1 MKTSGLRTCI
11 LLTVAWA
18 PAAGQAKQPGFSVAS
33 LPLVF
38 TPNVGQDR
46 TDIQY
51 SARGFGYGISFT
63 RQEVVLTMPKGKRP
77 EAVLRM
83 RVARSNPQA
92 TISGVEELPGKANF
106 LLGRDP
112 AMWRKGVPNFAKV
125 MYRQILPG
133 IDLIYYGRNLRLE
146 YDFRVSPHADP
157 AAIEMLLGSKEWSAR
172 VTPSGDLDIASAG
185 GSIEFARP
193 VAYQIAA
200 DGSRRPVKASYAL
213 KSRGGFGFHLG
224 RYDRSRELVIDPT
237 LVYSTYYGG
246 TYYDSARG
254 MAIDSQGN
262 AYIVGATSSGDLPTT
277 AGSLRP
283 NAPAGLPSST
293 SATGYLAKFD
303 STGTQLIYA
312 TYIGG
317 SSMSPIGFNQANA
330 VAVDAGFNAY
340 ITGSTNSTDFPLK
353 NEVQSTCGPENIIS
367 NDLSTCTVTPVSAC
381 GITVNG
387 AQEDMFV
394 MKLDPTGS
402 MPVYSTYLGGS
413 ADDGGS
419 GIAVDSAG
427 NAYVVG
433 NTLSITSYS
442 SCGGCPG
449 APPDKSGFPTT
460 PNPEFPNA
468 TTNAYLPTPVDYDPS
483 CNRHK
488 HGFLYTVLVE
498 LSSTGEVMYSTYIG
512 SPSTS
517 GVSSDVT
524 KMALDN
530 ANNVYLGGL
539 TNDPTFPVSAGA
551 AQTQCSFCDEGNSY
565 NAWVAKFNPA
575 LNGAAGLI
583 YSTYL
588 GGKAHAEADSIAV
601 DPQGNAYVTGYTD
614 ASKGSN
620 FPTTPGSFMP
630 AAPAGALNAAFVAK
644 LNQTGTQ
651 LLYSSYLG
659 GGGNTVGNGIAVDA
673 TGAALVAGST
683 AEGFSFPL
691 MNPLPYGGGDLDTC
705 AANCGFLVQMTPDG
719 STDQFSTYFGWFS
732 TSAGPAAVVADGAGN
747 AWLAGTT
754 NYAIPTTTGA
764 YSTCLNTNCSSPPGI
779 SDAFLAKIDLGSACQ
794 TDQSAQLGV
803 TRSGMRY
810 EFASRSFVQTV
821 SIKNKTSAAIA
832 GPINLALVGLGS
844 AATLGNATGQTG
856 CTSTGNAYIT
866 VLASGS
872 LAAGQSATVQL
883 QFKDLTFAGFT
894 YASKV
899 LTGLALP

>member
-18 PAAGQAKQPGFSVAS
+18 FAAGQPKQPGFSVAS

-46 TDIQY
+46 TEIQY

-83 RVARSNPQA
+83 RVARADPQA
-92 TISGVEELPGKANF
+92 TISGVDELPGKANF

-112 AMWRKGVPNFAKV
+112 AMWRKGVPNFAKL

-157 AAIEMLLGSKEWSAR
+157 GTIEMLLDSKEWSAR
-172 VTPSGDLDIASAG
+172 VTPSGDLDVASAG

-193 VAYQIAA
+193 VAYQISA

-213 KSRGGFGFHLG
+213 NSRGGFGFHLG

-262 AYIVGATSSGDLPTT
+262 AYIVGATSSADLPTT
-277 AGSLRP
+277 KGSLRQT
-283 NAPAGLPSST
+283 APAGLPNSNL
-293 SATGYLAKFD
+293 ATGYLAKFD
-303 STGTQLIYA
+303 PTGTQLIYA

-317 SSMSPIGFNQANA
+317 SSMSPIGFNYANA
-330 VAVDAGFNAY
+330 VAVDAGFNVY
-340 ITGSTNSTDFPLK
+340 ITGSTNSTDFPLM
-353 NEVQSTCGPENIIS
+353 NPVQSICGPYNS
-367 NDLSTCTVTPVSAC
+367 VDYFTGCSVTPESAC
-381 GITVNG
+381 ANTLNG

-394 MKLDPTGS
+394 MKLDLTGS
-402 MPVYSTYLGGS
+402 TLAYSTYLGGS
-413 ADDGGS
+413 DDDAGT

-433 NTLSITSYS
+433 NTLSITTYD
-442 SCGGCPG
+442 SCFGCPG
-449 APPDKSGFPTT
+449 APPDKYGFPTT
-460 PNPEFPNA
+460 PSVQFPKIL
-468 TTNAYLPTPVDYDPS
+468 NAYLPAPVDYDAS
-483 CNRHK
+483 CNLHK
-488 HGFLYTVLVE
+488 HGFLYSVLTVLDRNGAMV
-498 LSSTGEVMYSTYIG
+498 YSTYIG
-512 SPSTS
+512 SPATS
-517 GVSSDVT
+517 GVRSDVYS
-524 KMALDN
+524 MALDN
-530 ANNVYLGGL
+530 ANNVYLGGT

-551 AQTQCSFCDEGNSY
+551 VQTQCSFCDGENSY
-565 NAWVAKFNPA
+565 NAWVAKFDPA
-575 LNGAAGLI
+575 LKNAAGLI
-583 YSTYL
+583 YATFL
-588 GGKAHAEADSIAV
+588 GGNAHAEADGVAV

-620 FPTTPGSFMP
+620 FPTTLGSFMP
-630 AAPAGALNAAFVAK
+630 AAPVGALNAAFVAK

-659 GGGNTVGNGIAVDA
+659 GPGNTVGNGIAVDA

-683 AEGFSFPL
+683 AEGFSFPVI
-691 MNPLPYGGGDLDTC
+691 NPLPYGGGDLDTC

-719 STDQFSTYFGWFS
+719 SADQFSTYFGWFS

-747 AWLAGTT
+747 AWLAGTN

-764 YSTCLNTNCSSPPGI
+764 YSTCLNTNCVFPGP
-779 SDAFLAKIDLGSACQ
+779 SDAFLAKINLGSACQ

-883 QFKDLTFAGFT
+883 QFKDLTLAGFT
-894 YASKV
+894 YTTRV

>member
-11 LLTVAWA
+11 LLTVACA
-18 PAAGQAKQPGFSVAS
+18 FAAGQPKQPAFSVAG

-83 RVARSNPQA
+83 RVARVNPRA
-92 TISGVEELPGKANF
+92 TISGVDELPGKANF

-133 IDLIYYGRNLRLE
+133 IDLIYYGRDLRLE

-157 AAIEMLLGSKEWSAR
+157 AAIEMLLDSKEWSAR

-213 KSRGGFGFHLG
+213 KSGGGFGFHLG

-237 LVYSTYYGG
+237 LIYSTYYGG

-254 MAIDSQGN
+254 MAIDSLGY

-277 AGSLRP
+277 LGTLRP
-283 NAPAGLPSST
+283 KAPAGLPNSNL
-293 SATGYLAKFD
+293 ATGYLAKFD
-303 STGTQLIYA
+303 PTGTQLIYA

-317 SSMSPIGFNQANA
+317 SSMSPIGFNYANA
-330 VAVDAGFNAY
+330 VAVDAGFNVY
-340 ITGSTNSTDFPLK
+340 ITGSTNSTDFPLQ
-353 NEVQSTCGPENIIS
+353 NEVQSTCGPENS
-367 NDLSTCTVTPVSAC
+367 VDYFNACSVTPESAC
-381 GITVNG
+381 ANTLNG

-402 MPVYSTYLGGS
+402 TLRYSTYLGGS
-413 ADDGGS
+413 DDDEGS
-419 GIAVDSAG
+419 GIAVDSLG
-427 NAYVVG
+427 YAYVVG
-433 NTLSITSYS
+433 NTLSIKSYS

-449 APPDKSGFPTT
+449 APPDKSGFPT
-460 PNPEFPNA
+460 

-488 HGFLYTVLVE
+488 HGFLYTVLTV
-498 LSSTGEVMYSTYIG
+498 LDRNGAMVYSTYIG

-517 GVSSDVT
+517 GVSSDVSN
-524 KMALDN
+524 MALDN

-575 LNGAAGLI
+575 LSGAAGLI
-583 YSTYL
+583 YATYL
-588 GGKAHAEADSIAV
+588 GGNAHAEADSIAV
-601 DPQGNAYVTGYTD
+601 DPQGNAYITGYTD

-620 FPTTPGSFMP
+620 FPTTPTSFMP
-630 AAPAGALNAAFVAK
+630 AAPVGALNAAFVAK
-644 LNQTGTQ
+644 FNQTGAQ
-651 LLYSSYLG
+651 LVYSSYLG
-659 GGGNTVGNGIAVDA
+659 GPGNTVGNGIAVDA
-673 TGAALVAGST
+673 TGAALVTGST

-691 MNPLPYGGGDLDTC
+691 MNPLPYGGGYVSTC
-705 AANCGFLVQMTPDG
+705 ANNCGFLVQMTPDG
-719 STDQFSTYFGWFS
+719 SADQFSTYFGWFG
-732 TSAGPAAVVADGAGN
+732 TSGGAVVADGAGN

-754 NYAIPTTTGA
+754 SQLIPTTTGA
-764 YSTCLNTNCSSPPGI
+764 YSTCLDITNCNLPGPT
-779 SDAFLAKIDLGSACQ
+779 DAFLAKINLGSACQ
-794 TDQSAQLGV
+794 TDQSAQFGV

-810 EFASRSFVQTV
+810 LFASQSFVQTV
-821 SIKNKTSAAIA
+821 SIRNNTSAPIA

-844 AATLGNATGQTG
+844 AATLGNATGKTG

-883 QFKDLTFAGFT
+883 HFTDTSFAGFT
-894 YASKV
+894 YTTSV